1 MTIQG
6 ILDLWIEKGAVYKWL
21 TINEWYIDEGQE
33 SSGIYTLSLG
43 LDVDDKWTFNDI
55 LYWDSNFWEV
65 MFPWHCD
72 WKKGGMFINSYWLTF
87 WFEWFKTY
95 TEHPNED
102 IYDSCWC
109 AYFGKYC
116 YYYKMQSVLHKDKIK
131 YISNS
136 LTTHSATSTR

>member
-6 ILDLWIEKGAVYKWL
+6 ILDLWIEKGAVYEHVAIEGMFW
-21 TINEWYIDEGQE
+21 NESDHRWNICYNAKRYSWIA
-33 SSGIYTLSLG
+33 L
-43 LDVDDKWTFNDI
+43 NDI
-55 LYWDSNFWEV
+55 LYWDTNFWEI

-72 WKKGGMFINSYWLTF
+72 WKKGGMFINWYTF
-87 WFEWFKTY
+87 WFQWFKTY